1 MKTAKEKF
9 HFIYFTLFFSV
20 VAGFTFFI
28 IKMVINTKTEILPS
42 EFRAAITGIK
52 FQHGSSFTAFIDLS
66 NGHEYLLTLPQT
78 GITVGDSIIKIKN
91 KPFFRVI
98 KASGQEV
105 EKSSLHGTAYQ
116 NNPTNKNEKSR

>member
-9 HFIYFTLFFSV
+9 TLIYFVIFFSV
-20 VAGFTFFI
+20 VAVVAFYV
-28 IKMVINTKTEILPS
+28 IKMVVKTKTEILPT

-52 FQHGSSFTAFIDLS
+52 FQHGSSFSAFIDLS
-66 NGHEYLLTLPQT
+66 NGDEYLLTLPQT

-91 KPFFRVI
+91 EPFFRVI

-105 EKSSLHGTAYQ
+105 GKSSLHGTTYR
-116 NNPTNKNEKSR
+116 E

>member
-1 MKTAKEKF
+1 MKSAKQKF
-9 HFIYFTLFFSV
+9 QLIYFTIFFAV
-20 VAGFTFFI
+20 VAVGAVFI
-28 IKMVINTKTEILPS
+28 IKKMVKTKTEILPT

-66 NGHEYLLTLPQT
+66 NGDEYLLTLPQN

-91 KPFFRVI
+91 EPFFRVI

-105 EKSSLHGTAYQ
+105 GKSSLHGTTYR
-116 NNPTNKNEKSR
+116 E